1 MLLNNP
7 PLISVIMPVYNE
19 SLYIKD
25 AIKSIL
31 NQSYQDFEL
40 IIIDDA
46 STDNTVDLINQFND
60 DRIILIQ
67 KKNNT
72 GYTDSLNLG
81 IEKCSGRYIARMDGD
96 DICHEDRF
104 KMQFEFLDNNL
115 DYILCGSQFKRI
127 DGQSSFILP
136 AENDEIK
143 AMLLRGNQFIHPSV
157 MIRKSVLIENN
168 LRYNKER
175 EPAEDYDLWVRLMPY
190 GKFNNL
196 IKPLVTYRIH
206 AGQISQR
213 SFKIQKEQDFHTRM
227 LYLNNLGVSLNQ
239 NESLVLE
246 NIYSTDKAL
255 SLDFLLKHYQSMA
268 VKIKLGL
275 MSNFNES
282 RIISKITMLI
292 EKDLIKHRLLKKKDL
307 IISKLFKYFIFRFKL
322 GMNRSIVQEI
332 HFLKLIVK

>member
-1 MLLNNP
+1 
-7 PLISVIMPVYNE
+7 MPIYNE
-19 SLYIKD
+19 SLYVKD

-31 NQSYQDFEL
+31 NQSLIDFEL

-67 KKNNT
+67 KEKNT

-81 IEKCSGRYIARMDGD
+81 IDKCSGRYIARMDGD

-104 KMQFEFLDNNL
+104 KVQFEFLENNL
-115 DYILCGSQFKRI
+115 DYILCGSQYARI
-127 DGQSSFILP
+127 DGQSSFTLP

-143 AMLLRGNQFIHPSV
+143 VMLLRGNQFIHPSV
-157 MIRKSVLIENN
+157 MMRKSVLIENN
-168 LRYNKER
+168 IRYHKER

-190 GKFNNL
+190 GKFKNL
-196 IKPLVTYRIH
+196 KEPLISYRIH

-213 SFKIQKEQDFHTRM
+213 SFKIQKNHDFHTRM
-227 LYLNNLGVSLNQ
+227 LYLINLGINLNQ
-239 NESLVLE
+239 NESRVLE
-246 NIYSTDKAL
+246 NIYSLEVGL
-255 SLDFLLKHYQSMA
+255 SDEFLIKHYRSMS

-307 IISKLFKYFIFRFKL
+307 IISKLFKYFIFRLKV
-322 GMNRSIVQEI
+322 GMNRSIAQEMI
-332 HFLKLIVK
+332 FLKLVFRS